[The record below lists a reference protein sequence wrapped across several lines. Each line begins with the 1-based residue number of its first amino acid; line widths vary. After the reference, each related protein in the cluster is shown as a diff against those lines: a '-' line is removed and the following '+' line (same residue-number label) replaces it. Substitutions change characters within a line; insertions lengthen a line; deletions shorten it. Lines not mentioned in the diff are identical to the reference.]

1 MNISNHSHKQLPPPL
16 CNHKNKSTISTDNK
30 TVCSSTTTTSATAC
44 GDSILTRTPSP
55 SDGDIITSSHV
66 QVIMDG
72 LGNKKIPPLS
82 SSSSSS
88 SPRNSY
94 ITYADDANSSSIND
108 DTDHTIDSTAAAA
121 AVPQSIEE
129 VDREEDEEDIMIP
142 RGLPPSRLQQE
153 EVQPSVT
160 SKRTNGH
167 RSNLT
172 QSLPPNANTHFNNGG
187 SGGEGGGIE
196 LKKKWIP
203 KGRKKGGQSRS
214 SSLFS
219 SFSKKKNTTTPFA
232 NHSSHPTQLSHLLE
246 EEDVIYDDDNEPIRR
261 NSLHDTHFT
270 DTIQQDG
277 YKSAAEVARMLRGE
291 SNHSIA
297 SSNDGGGPT
306 SRSGT
311 PLSAGDGSSHQLHQ
325 RNSSI
330 LSAYSTQSMNE
341 LDNAECN
348 SLDSKTMLENLGSSP
363 SQHELA
369 NIAAV
374 RAKEYIEECLSAD
387 VSVLD
392 RKKWENIPQF
402 TKMDLVVGTHLG
414 KGSFSDVFE
423 VFATVVENEAPTI
436 QSLGS
441 DRADLDKLLVAKFG
455 EDNMSEKSGG
465 SNKED
470 GNGSEGNDLDKEID
484 AMFGSQQKEGDED
497 ALDNKIDAMFDN
509 PLKETTLTSV
519 ISGSELIEPPQQQFP
534 EVDIQSSGAL
544 SAKKSP
550 HGFNGRRRKSFE
562 SLRSSFT
569 NSFSTTGS
577 IQEGQ
582 DEDGADD
589 LDKEIDALF
598 GNPKKQ
604 GPPRRP
610 SLRSSASSSFSKKS
624 GVSSPILENDE
635 EQPNEFRPQQI
646 QPLASSMRR
655 VPRRRATDVG
665 ASVCMGTQARTIS
678 KKRER
683 KVVLA
688 MKCLRPQIR
697 SDADQF
703 IIGVEDLVHETAML
717 ACLNHPHI
725 VKLHGRAGGS
735 LYNSFR
741 LSDGFFILIDRLKD
755 TLDDRINRW
764 RKTNDK
770 KAPPSMSQLKVAI
783 SIADAMSYLHSKKII
798 FRDLK
803 PANVGFDPTGV
814 LKLFDFGFA
823 IGVDE
828 PPKSSSISSGE
839 TSDRKPGLLYDKCGT
854 PRYMAP
860 EVGLVLGYNL
870 PADVYSFGI
879 LLWEIFA
886 LKKPFGNVKSADEF
900 YEKVFV
906 KGARPKVPS
915 HWPTVCKEISTSC
928 WSSFPE
934 ERPTMSYI
942 KSMLSAHARDASQ
955 QKQNGNG
962 NSLRKSVLRR
972 FTG

>member
-1 MNISNHSHKQLPPPL
+1 MAPHMNISNHSQKLSPPINL
-16 CNHKNKSTISTDNK
+16 CSNHKNKSTISTDK

-44 GDSILTRTPSP
+44 GDSVLTTRTPSP
-55 SDGDIITSSHV
+55 SDGDIITPSHV

-82 SSSSSS
+82 SSSPSS

-94 ITYADDANSSSIND
+94 ITYADDTNGCSIMND

-121 AVPQSIEE
+121 APQS
-129 VDREEDEEDIMIP
+129 REEADRDEDDEEDIMIP
-142 RGLPPSRLQQE
+142 RGLPPSRLQL
-153 EVQPSVT
+153 EVQPNVT
-160 SKRTNGH
+160 SKRTN
-167 RSNLT
+167 RNSLT

-219 SFSKKKNTTTPFA
+219 SFSKKKNTTSFA

-246 EEDVIYDDDNEPIRR
+246 EDDNVIYDDNEPIRR

-311 PLSAGDGSSHQLHQ
+311 PLSAGEGSSHQQHQ

-330 LSAYSTQSMNE
+330 LSAYSAHSMNE
-341 LDNAECN
+341 LDNTDFN
-348 SLDSKTMLENLGSSP
+348 SVDSKTMLENLGSRP

-392 RKKWENIPQF
+392 RKKWEDIPQF

-455 EDNMSEKSGG
+455 EDMSDKSGD
-465 SNKED
+465 SNKE
-470 GNGSEGNDLDKEID
+470 EGNNSDGDDLDKEID
-484 AMFGSQQKEGDED
+484 AMFGNQQQDGGDED
-497 ALDNKIDAMFDN
+497 LDNKIDAMFDN

-519 ISGSELIEPPQQQFP
+519 ISGSEL

-550 HGFNGRRRKSFE
+550 SGFNGRGRKSFE

-569 NSFSTTGS
+569 SSFSTTGS

-635 EQPNEFRPQQI
+635 EQPKEFQPQQI

-655 VPRRRATDVG
+655 RPRRRATDAG
-665 ASVCMGTQARTIS
+665 ASICMGTQARIIS

-703 IIGVEDLVHETAML
+703 IVGVEDLVHETAML

-735 LYNSFR
+735 IYNSFR

>member
-1 MNISNHSHKQLPPPL
+1 M
-16 CNHKNKSTISTDNK
+16 
-30 TVCSSTTTTSATAC
+30 
-44 GDSILTRTPSP
+44 
-55 SDGDIITSSHV
+55 
-66 QVIMDG
+66 
-72 LGNKKIPPLS
+72 
-82 SSSSSS
+82 
-88 SPRNSY
+88 
-94 ITYADDANSSSIND
+94 ND

-129 VDREEDEEDIMIP
+129 ADREDEDEEDIMIP
-142 RGLPPSRLQQE
+142 RGLPPSRLQQ

-172 QSLPPNANTHFNNGG
+172 QSLPPNANTHFNGG
-187 SGGEGGGIE
+187 SGVEGGGIE

-203 KGRKKGGQSRS
+203 KGRSKKGGQSRS

-219 SFSKKKNTTTPFA
+219 SFSKKKNTTPFA

-306 SRSGT
+306 SRSGN

-330 LSAYSTQSMNE
+330 LSTYSTQSMNE
-341 LDNAECN
+341 LDNTDFN
-348 SLDSKTMLENLGSSP
+348 SVDSKTMLENLGSSP

-392 RKKWENIPQF
+392 RKKWEDIPQF

-423 VFATVVENEAPTI
+423 VFATVVENEAPSI

-455 EDNMSEKSGG
+455 EDNMSDKSGD
-465 SNKED
+465 SNKE
-470 GNGSEGNDLDKEID
+470 EGE
-484 AMFGSQQKEGDED
+484 DED
-497 ALDNKIDAMFDN
+497 LNNKIDAMFDN

-519 ISGSELIEPPQQQFP
+519 ISGSELEPPG
-534 EVDIQSSGAL
+534 VDIQSSGAL

-550 HGFNGRRRKSFE
+550 NGFNGRSRKSFE

-569 NSFSTTGS
+569 SSFSTTGS
-577 IQEGQ
+577 IQEVQ

-604 GPPRRP
+604 GSPRRP

-635 EQPNEFRPQQI
+635 EQPKEFRPQQI
-646 QPLASSMRR
+646 QPLGMRR
-655 VPRRRATDVG
+655 RPRRRATDAG
-665 ASVCMGTQARTIS
+665 ASICMGTQARIIS

-735 LYNSFR
+735 IYNSFR

-839 TSDRKPGLLYDKCGT
+839 TSERKPGLLYDKCGT

-915 HWPTVCKEISTSC
+915 HWPTVCKEICTSC

>member
-1 MNISNHSHKQLPPPL
+1 MNISNHSQKLSPPINL
-16 CNHKNKSTISTDNK
+16 CSNNKNKSTISTDK
-30 TVCSSTTTTSATAC
+30 TVCSSTTATSATVG
-44 GDSILTRTPSP
+44 GDSLLTRTPSP

-82 SSSSSS
+82 SSSPSS
-88 SPRNSY
+88 SPRSSY
-94 ITYADDANSSSIND
+94 ITYADDANSCSIND
-108 DTDHTIDSTAAAA
+108 DTDHTIDSAAAI
-121 AVPQSIEE
+121 PQSREE
-129 VDREEDEEDIMIP
+129 VDRDDEEDIMIP
-142 RGLPPSRLQQE
+142 RGSPPSRLQQE
-153 EVQPSVT
+153 VQPSVT
-160 SKRTNGH
+160 SSKRTNGH

-187 SGGEGGGIE
+187 SGEGGGIE

-219 SFSKKKNTTTPFA
+219 SFSKKKNTTSFA

-246 EEDVIYDDDNEPIRR
+246 EDDVIYDDNEPIRR
-261 NSLHDTHFT
+261 NSLHDTHLT

-311 PLSAGDGSSHQLHQ
+311 PLSAGDGSSHQQ
-325 RNSSI
+325 RRRGSSN
-330 LSAYSTQSMNE
+330 LSAYSAHSMNE
-341 LDNAECN
+341 LDNTDFN
-348 SLDSKTMLENLGSSP
+348 SVDSKTMLENLGSSP

-392 RKKWENIPQF
+392 RKKWEDIPQF

-455 EDNMSEKSGG
+455 EDMSDKSGD
-465 SNKED
+465 SNKE
-470 GNGSEGNDLDKEID
+470 GNDSEEDDLDKEID
-484 AMFGSQQKEGDED
+484 AMFGSQQQQQQEEGDED
-497 ALDNKIDAMFDN
+497 LDNKIDAMFDY
-509 PLKETTLTSV
+509 PLKETTLTRV
-519 ISGSELIEPPQQQFP
+519 ISGSEL

-550 HGFNGRRRKSFE
+550 NGFNERRRKSFE

-569 NSFSTTGS
+569 SSFSTTGS
-577 IQEGQ
+577 IQEVQ
-582 DEDGADD
+582 DEDGVDD

-635 EQPNEFRPQQI
+635 EQPKEFRPQQI
-646 QPLASSMRR
+646 QPLGMRR
-655 VPRRRATDVG
+655 RPRRRATDAR
-665 ASVCMGTQARTIS
+665 ASICMGTQAHIIS